1 MEFETY
7 AIEAKVAA
15 YHWWFVGRR
24 HLLSKLLKQLALP
37 KDASILDVGTG
48 TGSNLSVLRE
58 LGYTA
63 VKGIDSSIEAIHYC
77 HEKGFKNVTLGDIG
91 NLPFPDGTFQLVL
104 ATDVIEHIDNDL
116 AALSEI
122 RRVLASE
129 GRAIVTVPAFKIL
142 WGTQDEVSHHK
153 RRYLKKEL
161 LGKAKNVGFNCLNIF
176 YFNYILFLPIL
187 AARSVIKLLKLG
199 VKNENSIN
207 NDFLNNLFKVI
218 FTFDVMSS
226 PTLSPPFGVSIL
238 ALLDKPDKGT

>member
-1 MEFETY
+1 
-7 AIEAKVAA
+7 
-15 YHWWFVGRR
+15 
-24 HLLSKLLKQLALP
+24 
-37 KDASILDVGTG
+37 
-48 TGSNLSVLRE
+48 
-58 LGYTA
+58 
-63 VKGIDSSIEAIHYC
+63 
-77 HEKGFKNVTLGDIG
+77 GFKDVNLGDIG

-129 GRAIVTVPAFKIL
+129 GRAIVTVPAFKML

-161 LGKAKNVGFNCLNIF
+161 LEKAKKVGFNCITIF

-187 AARSVIKLLKLG
+187 TARTVIKLLKLG

-207 NDFLNNLFKVI
+207 NDFLNNLFKAI
-218 FTFDVMSS
+218 FKFDVMSA

-238 ALLDKPDKGT
+238 ALLDKPNTGA